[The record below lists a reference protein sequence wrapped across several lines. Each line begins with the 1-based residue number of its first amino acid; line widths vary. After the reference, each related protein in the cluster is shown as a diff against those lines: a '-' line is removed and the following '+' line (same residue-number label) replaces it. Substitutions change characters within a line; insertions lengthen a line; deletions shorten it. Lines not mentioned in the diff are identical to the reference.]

1 MKKHWIVLFIL
12 VVILG
17 TLAYLSTWTV
27 DKVQVEG
34 CEIVNTQSVSDAMK
48 EEAPLDNTLLLYI
61 KSKMNKLKD
70 LSFVSKMDLEL
81 TDKNT
86 VTVTVYEK
94 SIAGCVLY
102 KGDYVYFDKDGI
114 VLDSSKRRVGS
125 APLIKGLTFTE
136 WSIGKKLPSDDDKKF
151 QTILTITQLVE
162 KYDLDGIDIDWE
174 YPCNDAAGIGA
185 DPRDKENFTALLTT
199 LREYLGKD
207 RIVSIA
213 VGASQRCIADTQM
226 DKVAGIVDYVQL
238 MTYDMVDGTRA
249 GHHAALGATKGDK
262 SGLNTRDTVEA
273 YHRAGV
279 PYEKIIIGAAF
290 YGRHFAVTSFE
301 NHGLLQPS
309 GGGLPGPAYGEITPE
324 YLRENNFQIYW
335 DADAEANYL
344 WNGKTLVSY
353 ESPKAVRLKC
363 KYVKEKKLLGIMYWE
378 HGNDPT
384 RELLG
389 AIADEIQ

>member
-1 MKKHWIVLFIL
+1 MKYDVIAYCWNDALAGFTREDAQRLTHVNLAFGLLKDGLLDLHLLKYLHLLPKLREWNPEMKIVLSVGGWGADGFSHMAM
-12 VVILG
+12 
-17 TLAYLSTWTV
+17 TE
-27 DKVQVEG
+27 EG
-34 CEIVNTQSVSDAMK
+34 RRNFAQSCLDA
-48 EEAPLDNTLLLYI
+48 
-61 KSKMNKLKD
+61 
-70 LSFVSKMDLEL
+70 
-81 TDKNT
+81 
-86 VTVTVYEK
+86 
-94 SIAGCVLY
+94 
-102 KGDYVYFDKDGI
+102 
-114 VLDSSKRRVGS
+114 
-125 APLIKGLTFTE
+125 
-136 WSIGKKLPSDDDKKF
+136 
-151 QTILTITQLVE
+151 VE
-162 KYDLDGIDIDWE
+162 KYGLDGIDIDWE
-174 YPCNDAAGIGA
+174 YPCSDAAGIGA
-185 DPRDKENFTALLTT
+185 DPRDKENFTALLAA

-207 RIVSIA
+207 RIVSVA
-213 VGASQRCIADTQM
+213 VGASRRCIADTQM
-226 DKVAGIVDYVQL
+226 DKVAEIVDYVQL

-344 WNGKTLVSY
+344 WNGRTLVSY

-363 KYVKEKKLLGIMYWE
+363 KYVKEKGLLGIMYWE

>member
-1 MKKHWIVLFIL
+1 MKYDVIAYCWNDALAGFTQEDAQRLTHVNLAFGLLKDGLLDLHLLKYLHLLPRLREWNPEMKIVLSVGGWGADGFSDMAM
-12 VVILG
+12 
-17 TLAYLSTWTV
+17 TE
-27 DKVQVEG
+27 EG
-34 CEIVNTQSVSDAMK
+34 RRNFAKSCLDA
-48 EEAPLDNTLLLYI
+48 
-61 KSKMNKLKD
+61 
-70 LSFVSKMDLEL
+70 
-81 TDKNT
+81 
-86 VTVTVYEK
+86 
-94 SIAGCVLY
+94 
-102 KGDYVYFDKDGI
+102 
-114 VLDSSKRRVGS
+114 
-125 APLIKGLTFTE
+125 
-136 WSIGKKLPSDDDKKF
+136 
-151 QTILTITQLVE
+151 VE
-162 KYDLDGIDIDWE
+162 KYNLDGIDIDWE

-185 DPRDKENFTALLTT
+185 DPRDKENFTALLAT

-213 VGASQRCIADTQM
+213 VGASQRCIADTRM
-226 DKVAGIVDYVQL
+226 DKVAEIVDYVQL

-273 YHRAGV
+273 YRRAGV

-290 YGRHFAVTSFE
+290 YGRHFEVTSFE

>member
-1 MKKHWIVLFIL
+1 M
-12 VVILG
+12 
-17 TLAYLSTWTV
+17 
-27 DKVQVEG
+27 
-34 CEIVNTQSVSDAMK
+34 
-48 EEAPLDNTLLLYI
+48 
-61 KSKMNKLKD
+61 
-70 LSFVSKMDLEL
+70 
-81 TDKNT
+81 
-86 VTVTVYEK
+86 
-94 SIAGCVLY
+94 
-102 KGDYVYFDKDGI
+102 
-114 VLDSSKRRVGS
+114 
-125 APLIKGLTFTE
+125 
-136 WSIGKKLPSDDDKKF
+136 
-151 QTILTITQLVE
+151 E

-185 DPRDKENFTALLTT
+185 DPRDKENFTALLAT

-226 DKVAGIVDYVQL
+226 DKVAEIVDYVQL

-290 YGRHFAVTSFE
+290 YGRHFEVTSFE

-344 WNGKTLVSY
+344 WNGRTLVSY